1 MEFRILGPLEVEDD
15 GRAVELGGTR
25 QRALLA
31 ILLLRRGRL
40 VSAGRLVEELYGA
53 EPPATAAKSLQ
64 AHVSRLRKALSPAD
78 RVESRA
84 GGYALRLE
92 AGELDADRFEAT
104 HQAGRDA
111 LAEGRPHDAAAAF
124 AEALALWRGPP
135 LADLGYEDFAQG
147 ELARLEELH
156 LSCLEDRID
165 ADLALGQNGRAIAD
179 LEPLISSHPLRE
191 RLRSQFILAL
201 YRSGRQSEAL
211 EAYRSAR
218 AALIDELGIE
228 PGRAMRD
235 LHRAILRQDP
245 ALDAPAGAAPPAPA
259 PSSFV
264 GREPEIA
271 ELVAGLD
278 DAFAGRGQL
287 FLLAGEPGIGKS
299 RLAEELAVQA
309 RMRGARVLVGRS
321 WEAGGAPAYWP
332 WVQSLR
338 AYVSA
343 LEPDALRAQLG
354 DGAADLAQ
362 MLPEL
367 RHLIPDLPAPPAA
380 EDEGARFRLFD
391 ATARFLRN
399 ASREQ
404 PLVLVLDDLHAADE
418 PSLLLLRFI
427 GRELDGS
434 RLVVV
439 GAYRNVDPALRDP
452 LVTTLSELGREPV
465 THRIDVGGL
474 SEEAIASYIAL
485 ETGTEPAASAV
496 TEIQAETEGNPL
508 FVVEVVRLLAA
519 EGRLDDTDRPL
530 RIPPR
535 VQEAIGSRVRRLSK
549 ACHRTLVLASVLGR
563 DFTIDALDHM
573 SELPRDEL
581 FDAVDEGITERVVAE
596 GPGASGRFRFAHV
609 LIRDVLYDELTPA
622 QRMRLHQRA
631 GAALEQLYGHGLE
644 PHLAELAHH
653 FERAAPAGDTGRAI
667 DYARRAG
674 DRAAKQLAFE
684 EAARLYETALA
695 LTSGDD
701 GRSELLLAL
710 GDARARAGDT
720 PASKRAFREAAEL
733 AERLELPD
741 QLARAALGY
750 GGRLVWDVSR
760 DDSSVVPMLERALA
774 AIGEEETPL
783 RVRLLARLAGG
794 PLRDSSFSP
803 LRKAALAREALDIAR
818 RLGDPSTLAYAL
830 VGYTQA
836 NLSPDNADEDIELS
850 RELVVVA
857 LEAGEK
863 ERAFE
868 GREDVMLR
876 LLSLGDRPGATVEF
890 EAISTLA
897 EELRQPAQEW
907 VVLVYRGLWA
917 LLDGRFGDAEAHIAQ
932 ALAAGERAQSWNAA
946 VSHGLQLY
954 ALRRAQ
960 GRLADAEAM
969 IRGSAGRYP
978 TYTVWRCVLVDT
990 VAQLGHEAEAR
1001 AELQSLALDDFAS
1014 LPFDEE
1020 WLVSMTILA
1029 DAVTTLGEVDL
1040 AERLYRLL
1048 HRHAH
1053 RVAVSYPEICT
1064 GSVARSLANLAAT
1077 LERWEVAEHHFEG
1090 ALEMNERI
1098 GARPLLAR
1106 TQFELARMLRVRGA
1120 PTGDERA
1127 GELERV
1133 AREAAEELGL
1143 VL

>member
-1 MEFRILGPLEVEDD
+1 MEFRILGPLDVEDD

-31 ILLLRRGRL
+31 ILLLRRGTL
-40 VSAGRLVEELYGA
+40 VSAGRLIEELYGA

-92 AGELDADRFEAT
+92 PGELDADRFEAK
-104 HQAGRDA
+104 HQAGRTA

-135 LADLGYEDFAQG
+135 LADLAYEDFAQG

-165 ADLALGQNGRAIAD
+165 ADLALGQNARAIAD

-191 RLRSQFILAL
+191 RLRCQLILAL
-201 YRSGRQSEAL
+201 YRSGRQSDAL
-211 EAYRSAR
+211 EEYRSAR
-218 AALIDELGIE
+218 AALIEELGIE

-245 ALDAPAGAAPPAPA
+245 ALDAPAGAGAVPA
-259 PSSFV
+259 STSFV
-264 GREPEIA
+264 GREPELA
-271 ELVAGLD
+271 ELIAGLD

-309 RMRGARVLVGRS
+309 RLRGARVLVGRS

-343 LEPDALRAQLG
+343 LEPDALRTQLG
-354 DGAADLAQ
+354 DGGADLAQ

-367 RHLIPDLPAPPAA
+367 RQLIPDLPPPPAA
-380 EDEGARFRLFD
+380 EAEGARFRLFD
-391 ATARFLRN
+391 AAARFLRN

-404 PLVLVLDDLHAADE
+404 PLVLILDDLHAADE

-427 GRELDGS
+427 GRELAGS
-434 RLVVV
+434 RLVIV
-439 GAYRNVDPALRDP
+439 GAYRNVDPALRDS
-452 LVTTLSELGREPV
+452 LVSTLSELGREPA

-474 SEEAIASYIAL
+474 TGEAIASYIAL

-496 TEIQAETEGNPL
+496 AEIQAETEGNPL

-519 EGRLDDTDRPL
+519 EGRLGDAERPL

-535 VQEAIGSRVRRLSK
+535 VQEAIGSRVRRLTK

-581 FDAVDEGITERVVAE
+581 FDALDEGITEGVVAE
-596 GPGASGRFRFAHV
+596 APGASGRFRFAHV
-609 LIRDVLYDELTPA
+609 LIRDVLYDELTPT
-622 QRMRLHQRA
+622 QRMRLHRRA
-631 GAALEQLYGHGLE
+631 GTALEELYGDGLE

-653 FERAAPAGDTGRAI
+653 FGQAAPAGDTQRAI

-674 DRAAKQLAFE
+674 DRAARQLAFE
-684 EAARLYETALA
+684 EAARLYETALP
-695 LTSGDD
+695 LTSGNV

-760 DDSSVVPMLERALA
+760 DDPSIVPLLERALA
-774 AIGEEETPL
+774 AMGEEETPL

-836 NLSPDNADEDIELS
+836 NLSPDVADEDLELS

-868 GREDVMLR
+868 GHEDVMLR

-890 EAISTLA
+890 EAISALA

-954 ALRRAQ
+954 VLRRAQ
-960 GRLADAEAM
+960 GRLADAEEM
-969 IRGSAGRYP
+969 VRGSAGRYP
-978 TYTVWRCVLVDT
+978 TYAVWRCVLADT
-990 VAQLGHEAEAR
+990 VAELGQEEEAR
-1001 AELQSLALDDFAS
+1001 AELQSLAVDDFAS
-1014 LPFDEE
+1014 VPFDEE

-1029 DAVTTLGEVDL
+1029 DAVTTLGDAGL

-1064 GSVARSLANLAAT
+1064 GSVARSLANLATT

-1090 ALEMNERI
+1090 ALELNERI
-1098 GARPLLAR
+1098 GARPWLAR
-1106 TQFELARMLRVRGA
+1106 TQFELARMLRGRGA
-1120 PTGDERA
+1120 PTDDERA
-1127 GELERV
+1127 GELERK
-1133 AREAAEELGL
+1133 ARETAAEIGL
-1143 VL
+1143 AL